1 VLKEDERKELTFM
14 KCRQA
19 LAVGIA
25 LMTLAAVSANL
36 MADDALDFLRKWEIK
51 LKSDEGV
58 LKGTLVTIV
67 PSSGRLIIK
76 TAGEEKTVVLALA
89 SGFKVMEGKL
99 AVDPESLQRGQEVV
113 LILDA
118 ASKEVKSVYKYF

>member
-1 VLKEDERKELTFM
+1 M